1 MEGSSDSRRSR
12 SQTLSIFGLGLAPAH
27 HRCRRLD
34 GVDDALVARAP
45 AEHRGDTLADL
56 GLRRL
61 GLHAQEIERGHQHAR
76 RAEAALEPVV
86 LVEGLLQRVKLAVL
100 HQAFDRPELGAL
112 GLDRE
117 HDAGARGLAIEQ
129 DGARAADPVLTA
141 HVRAGEPEVF
151 TEEIDEELPRL
162 AAPLVLD
169 AVDFQADDHGL
180 THLATLVSARL
191 TARPVSTPVR

>member
-1 MEGSSDSRRSR
+1 MPSRISASVGSGFTRRKS
-12 SQTLSIFGLGLAPAH
+12 SAVISMP
-27 HRCRRLD
+27 
-34 GVDDALVARAP
+34 GVQKP
-45 AEHRGDTLADL
+45 H
-56 GLRRL
+56 
-61 GLHAQEIERGHQHAR
+61 
-76 RAEAALEPVV
+76 ALEPVV

-151 TEEIDEELPRL
+151 T
-162 AAPLVLD
+162 
-169 AVDFQADDHGL
+169 
-180 THLATLVSARL
+180 
-191 TARPVSTPVR
+191 